1 LVGTLGPTSTA
12 LKVKRKQI
20 LGVDVR
26 KACETIIQPEAPMA
40 LRLQSSLLLVHPS
53 EYEKYTD
60 LPKDTESLESII
72 NSVATFSMM
81 HRLPRIT

>member
-1 LVGTLGPTSTA
+1 
-12 LKVKRKQI
+12 
-20 LGVDVR
+20 
-26 KACETIIQPEAPMA
+26 MA